1 MTLKE
6 IKPKYEQLRIFI
18 DKEEFSL
25 VEIPQYMKYNFA
37 LSMYADR
44 KVLVKEDLDDEK
56 VTEIIIESE
65 EQFKKREK
73 TEN

>member
-44 KVLVKEDLDDEK
+44 KVLVKEDIDDEK

-65 EQFKKREK
+65 EQFKKRK
-73 TEN
+73 KSEN

>member
-65 EQFKKREK
+65 EQFKKRGK

>member
-65 EQFKKREK
+65 EQFKKRK
-73 TEN
+73 KSEN